1 MGCLNVIVER
11 IGGCVAAITRKGGI
25 TTSIK
30 RMGNRITVKA
40 TRFGGSSVVA
50 TRSGGMSVSV
60 GLVCSTNIDD
70 RIRII
75 AVGDGDILMTLD
87 HGFLGFK
94 QRTI

>member
-1 MGCLNVIVER
+1 MGCLEVIVKR
-11 IGGCVAAITRKGGI
+11 IGGCVAAIARIGGI
-25 TTSIK
+25 TTSAK
-30 RMGNRITVKA
+30 RMGDRITVKA
-40 TRFGGSSVVA
+40 TRFGGSTVTA
-50 TRSGGMSVSV
+50 TRKGGISVSV

-70 RIRII
+70 SIRII